1 MRLAEVNSEG
11 WIRKYFFFPA
21 ICAEPGSLHFHQG
34 KCPPED
40 LSCSKQHR
48 VLAYLGSQ
56 NASGLDILAA
66 MIVATFKVRKDGDS
80 DIQTVVVRL
89 DARVEEGAAQ

>member
-1 MRLAEVNSEG
+1 
-11 WIRKYFFFPA
+11 
-21 ICAEPGSLHFHQG
+21 
-34 KCPPED
+34 
-40 LSCSKQHR
+40 
-48 VLAYLGSQ
+48 
-56 NASGLDILAA
+56 